1 MTFEP
6 RFIRY
11 RYVDSRAFR
20 KGVKKYASLR
30 KQIAAKVNCVLD
42 NPYDSELLGK
52 KGASDLRGKRSVR
65 VTRNIR
71 IVFAVCEECL
81 LRGFKRRGFNDCAG
95 CTKEEPDDIIIFL
108 IIAPHE
114 IAYGEKR

>member
-1 MTFEP
+1 VTSEP
-6 RFIRY
+6 HFARY
-11 RYVDSRAFR
+11 HYVDTQAFH

-30 KQIAAKVNCVLD
+30 KQIAAKVNRVLE

-81 LRGFKRRGFNDCAG
+81 LRGFKRRGFNDCAD
-95 CTKEEPDDIIIFL
+95 CTKEEPDDIVVFL
-108 IIAPHE
+108 IVAPHE
-114 IAYGEKR
+114 IAYGEK

>member
-1 MTFEP
+1 VTFEP
-6 RFIRY
+6 RFTRY

-30 KQIAAKVNCVLD
+30 KQIAAKVNRVLD

-81 LRGFKRRGFNDCAG
+81 TQNWQTPSYANRATSAG
-95 CTKEEPDDIIIFL
+95 P
-108 IIAPHE
+108 
-114 IAYGEKR
+114 

>member
-1 MTFEP
+1 VTFEP
-6 RFIRY
+6 RFTRY

-20 KGVKKYASLR
+20 RGVKKYASLR
-30 KQIAAKVNCVLD
+30 KQIVAKINRVLD

-52 KGASDLRGKRSVR
+52 KGVSDLRGKRSVR

-81 LRGFKRRGFNDCAG
+81 RRGFKRRGFNDCAS
-95 CTKEEPDDIIIFL
+95 CTKEEPDDIVVFL
-108 IIAPHE
+108 IVAPHE
-114 IAYGEKR
+114 TAYGEK